1 MPFTVMLAMLDI
13 LMRYLRRAVF
23 GEQAQSGRRTK
34 VESTAKA
41 LTKVVGP
48 GTCGL
53 LVLCRYDLAGGS
65 KPTCFKRLR
74 ILNAFEITLWQ
85 TRSTSKRADVI
96 LDLSATTPAESS
108 KTPRHVAA
116 KQKAYAPSTTFTR
129 DSARFETSARIWT
142 CTLMVSRPEKSDQP
156 KQAGQEFGHMRRPV
170 LGMNWGATWERSS
183 RFPFGLDAGRRAC
196 SICPIREALASSH
209 KHTLAAR
216 YMERVEAAAL
226 HGILVQSTVK
236 RATGNPPD
244 DPYSYR
250 PHTANKYSQKKW
262 MQKDQHRLCAMHF
275 YLP

>member
-1 MPFTVMLAMLDI
+1 M
-13 LMRYLRRAVF
+13 
-23 GEQAQSGRRTK
+23 
-34 VESTAKA
+34 
-41 LTKVVGP
+41 
-48 GTCGL
+48 
-53 LVLCRYDLAGGS
+53 
-65 KPTCFKRLR
+65 
-74 ILNAFEITLWQ
+74 WQ

-116 KQKAYAPSTTFTR
+116 KQKTYASSTTFTR
-129 DSARFETSARIWT
+129 NSARFKPSVRIWT
-142 CTLMVSRPEKSDQP
+142 CTSTISRPEKSDQP

-216 YMERVEAAAL
+216 YMERIEAAAL

-250 PHTANKYSQKKW
+250 LSAHSEQIFTKEVNAEGAAPPLRYALLLVLSGYSAAPACWTSAAAVTTILLSLVSSPMLLGVLADGPSASAYVEVDIPGSPSK
-262 MQKDQHRLCAMHF
+262 LNSVVGYF
-275 YLP
+275 L